1 MKPKHERVV
10 KEFNGDIKTVVAVV
24 ALMPFV
30 IAPLVGVLN
39 SFEYALKWWWIF
51 PSISIV
57 FLALFAT
64 SEPFKLWMLSRKDLK
79 ENRVIKKEI
88 IIEELK
94 DDYSLSGH
102 HHGNILEHILFDLLY
117 RKIEQNLKTIGGD
130 KKYTLTDTENNT
142 YHLMNFYKTKTRKK
156 DLKKPLAY
164 SALKGRTVEIEYLE
178 NSKLILSITMD
189 KAARNSKLI
198 GGFWEI
204 FSGYTEP

>member
-10 KEFNGDIKTVVAVV
+10 KEFNSDIKTVVTVV
-24 ALMPFV
+24 ALIPFV

-39 SFEYALKWWWIF
+39 SFEYVLKWWWIP
-51 PSISIV
+51 PSITIV

-64 SEPFKLWMLSRKDLK
+64 SEPFKLWILSRKDLK

-102 HHGNILEHILFDLLY
+102 HHGNILEHILFDLVY

-164 SALKGRTVEIEYLE
+164 S
-178 NSKLILSITMD
+178 
-189 KAARNSKLI
+189 
-198 GGFWEI
+198 
-204 FSGYTEP
+204 